1 MIISA
6 SRRTDIP
13 AFYSEW
19 FMNRIRAGYC
29 LVANP
34 FNPKQLS
41 RVSLLPGDVDAIVF
55 WSKNPA
61 PLVRHLNEL
70 DAAGYR
76 YYFQYTICDYPAE
89 LELHV
94 PPLDHRI
101 ATARRLAD
109 LLTPRRVIWRYDPI
123 IVSNNTDI
131 AYHRRAFSRLAAALE
146 GATTRV
152 VVSLADYY
160 AKVRRNLGNLERAGW
175 RFQECSDMETECREL
190 LAWMA
195 QTASEH
201 GMEIQSCSEAVSL
214 ADIGIKAGKCIDD
227 GLLNELW
234 GIPLSRK
241 DPGQRDACLC
251 AVSKDIGANDTCLH
265 GCRYCYATASLARAQ
280 ARRRMHDPASPILVG
295 QAPEPG
301 AETVEELA

>member
-1 MIISA
+1 
-6 SRRTDIP
+6 
-13 AFYSEW
+13 
-19 FMNRIRAGYC
+19 
-29 LVANP
+29 
-34 FNPKQLS
+34 
-41 RVSLLPGDVDAIVF
+41 
-55 WSKNPA
+55 
-61 PLVRHLNEL
+61 
-70 DAAGYR
+70 
-76 YYFQYTICDYPAE
+76 
-89 LELHV
+89 
-94 PPLDHRI
+94 
-101 ATARRLAD
+101 
-109 LLTPRRVIWRYDPI
+109 
-123 IVSNNTDI
+123 
-131 AYHRRAFSRLAAALE
+131 
-146 GATTRV
+146 
-152 VVSLADYY
+152 
-160 AKVRRNLGNLERAGW
+160 
-175 RFQECSDMETECREL
+175 METECREL

-265 GCRYCYATASLARAQ
+265 GCRYCYATATAGAQ

-301 AETVEELA
+301 AETVEELAQVQQKLF